1 MRTKM
6 YSVLGLNV
14 PTQVFT
20 SPDEYNAAA
29 KRPNEDACVEDA
41 NDNLAYRGTNAD
53 AREEFCL
60 ALEKATGVARTKVA
74 VLLKDGSPKL
84 DDEKQPV
91 FAWADPDRTEAD
103 YFRRVVAVMNH
114 SVESFQD
121 LMDSVAAAHENKDS
135 QDNVV
140 SYGFVVD
147 PTVRERK
154 PAGPKTLPKSVYTLV
169 DELIAKGV
177 AAQTAAGLSKVLGRT
192 VESDRES
199 LARATHEYRLA
210 EIKKIN
216 AGIPGV
222 TS

>member
-1 MRTKM
+1 MRIKK
-6 YSVLGLNV
+6 YRSLGLVV
-14 PTQVFT
+14 PVSVFST
-20 SPDEYNAAA
+20 AEEYNSAAN
-29 KRPNEDACVEDA
+29 RPSEDAVVEDA
-41 NDNLAYRGTNAD
+41 NDNLVYRGALAD
-53 AREEFCL
+53 FREEFCN
-60 ALEKATGVARTKVA
+60 AVETATGIERKKSP
-74 VLLKDGSPKL
+74 VLLKDNTQRKDTNGEL
-84 DDEKQPV
+84 MFDWDEN
-91 FAWADPDRTEAD
+91 EAE
-103 YFRRVVAVMNH
+103 YFRRVIAQTNRA
-114 SVESFQD
+114 VESFQEVA
-121 LMDSVAAAHENKDS
+121 DSVATNLALKA
-135 QDNVV
+135 
-140 SYGFVVD
+140 D

-154 PAGPKTLPKSVYTLV
+154 PAGPKTPPKSVYTLV